1 MLSKKAKQIL
11 KQFQCDYNRELE
23 ERFAQTFSEE
33 EQLRLFFINEN
44 AAYTDGRNIIVDPA
58 VNGLFADRAALRQT
72 EVFLDWPCEA
82 VSGNPWRALRMVTR
96 AQTIHEC
103 LHILYTDFPS
113 PAGADPRCDTRNKT
127 KAMAM
132 IDNIIED
139 AYIEAVGCS
148 VYDNLELFL
157 QFARISSLFVSAPS
171 EGTVRQVFGSMS
183 ESSDEPWDEAE
194 ATELAAQIGKIRL
207 LEAYLN
213 HMIDLLLYPMVE
225 TPEPEPALA
234 SYVEQTVPFFFAG
247 SAAAAPAD
255 RHRYAQQIFDRILPL
270 IPDDR
275 EELGDAFLERKLGG
289 THTHQSVGQSI
300 GSQAR
305 RGRAQVVNVRL
316 FADLDGKPRDPD
328 RFPNQLAAVL
338 DDFDEEKEMV
348 LALIND
354 EGSST
359 IVDAS
364 QCGATPIHNKIKIH
378 VHRPKINLNLRRAY
392 QNMYQRFRININS
405 YNTRFRQ
412 LLQAAVPQ
420 RDTRYLFGEGIS
432 SRKLGDVRKR
442 YWYRHRPGVD
452 LPDLAVLLLIDG
464 SGSMSWENRSRKA
477 MESALILHEVL
488 RKQGMEHAIVEHR
501 ANFED
506 PEMEV
511 NILVDFHPRKN

>member
-1 MLSKKAKQIL
+1 M
-11 KQFQCDYNRELE
+11 D
-23 ERFAQTFSEE
+23 
-33 EQLRLFFINEN
+33 
-44 AAYTDGRNIIVDPA
+44 
-58 VNGLFADRAALRQT
+58 
-72 EVFLDWPCEA
+72 
-82 VSGNPWRALRMVTR
+82 
-96 AQTIHEC
+96 
-103 LHILYTDFPS
+103 
-113 PAGADPRCDTRNKT
+113 
-127 KAMAM
+127 
-132 IDNIIED
+132 
-139 AYIEAVGCS
+139 
-148 VYDNLELFL
+148 
-157 QFARISSLFVSAPS
+157 
-171 EGTVRQVFGSMS
+171 
-183 ESSDEPWDEAE
+183 
-194 ATELAAQIGKIRL
+194 
-207 LEAYLN
+207 
-213 HMIDLLLYPMVE
+213 
-225 TPEPEPALA
+225 

-392 QNMYQRFRININS
+392 QNMYQRFININS

-412 LLQAAVPQ
+412 LLQAAVPKGYP
-420 RDTRYLFGEGIS
+420 YL
-432 SRKLGDVRKR
+432 RWRQPPKLGMCVSAVVSSP
-442 YWYRHRPGVD
+442 PGVD
-452 LPDLAVLLLIDG
+452 LPIWL
-464 SGSMSWENRSRKA
+464 SCC
-477 MESALILHEVL
+477 
-488 RKQGMEHAIVEHR
+488 
-501 ANFED
+501 
-506 PEMEV
+506 
-511 NILVDFHPRKN
+511 